1 MTNLPATTRRVS
13 ALLSPLRR
21 VLLAA
26 LLVGLVL
33 PLGDVDAA
41 SAGGVSF
48 PETVT
53 LGGESLPIVG
63 VGLRS
68 KWMVKVYAMAVYQ
81 KTPTKNAGHLI
92 KTDES
97 KFIWIK
103 MLRTI
108 DGDKMRD
115 AIREGLENNV
125 PESTRKA
132 IEGSVAKL
140 EKAFPGEIPKG
151 ANIGFWYVPGRGTV
165 LQLGDVDKAR
175 LPGKRFM
182 SALWA
187 IWFGKDP
194 ADSDLKKS
202 VLR

>member
-1 MTNLPATTRRVS
+1 MIVALARRVP
-13 ALLSPLRR
+13 AWMLCL
-21 VLLAA
+21 
-26 LLVGLVL
+26 GLVAT
-33 PLGDVDAA
+33 PLADVGAA
-41 SAGGVSF
+41 SAGGASF
-48 PETVT
+48 PDTVE
-53 LGGESLPIVG
+53 LGGEKLPIVG

-92 KTDES
+92 RGDEP

-115 AIREGLENNV
+115 AIDEGLENNTS
-125 PESTRKA
+125 ESTRKSIA
-132 IEGSVAKL
+132 AAVDKL
-140 EKAFPGEIPKG
+140 KRSFPNEIPKG

-165 LQLGDVDKAR
+165 LQMGDVDKAR
-175 LPGKRFM
+175 MAGKTFM
-182 SALWA
+182 TALWS

-194 ADSDLKKS
+194 ADADLKKS